1 MRSDYSSPRLSFLL
15 RALHCLLFRTYHL
28 DGVHGVTVGSGRGQ
42 QAVVVSDLAVHLQI
56 SRANMPVLPV
66 PSGAPFR
73 LRRDE
78 ALSRLSRMLA
88 AQPSIPPPLTPYA
101 V

>member
-1 MRSDYSSPRLSFLL
+1 MRSDYSFPRLSFLL

-42 QAVVVSDLAVHLQI
+42 QAVVVSVLAVHLQI
-56 SRANMPVLPV
+56 SRANLPAL
-66 PSGAPFR
+66 PAAPGEPFR

-78 ALSRLSRMLA
+78 ALSRLSRMLTVR
-88 AQPSIPPPLTPYA
+88 PSVSLPLTPHDA
-101 V
+101 